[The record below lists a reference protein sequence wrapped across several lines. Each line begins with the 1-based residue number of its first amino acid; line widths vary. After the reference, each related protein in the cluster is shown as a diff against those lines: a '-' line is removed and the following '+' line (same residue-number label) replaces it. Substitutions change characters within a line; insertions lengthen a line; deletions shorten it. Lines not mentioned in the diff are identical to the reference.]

1 MGGIC
6 VVLKELCLLRGV
18 SGDEGRVRDFIKS
31 HIEAH
36 ADRTWT
42 DPIGNLMAYKKA
54 RRAKSTSCSPPI
66 WTKWASW
73 CWASTTTAF

>member
-1 MGGIC
+1 M
-6 VVLKELCLLRGV
+6 VLKELCLLRGV

-42 DPIGNLMAYKKA
+42 DILVSTLALITCCTTKKPII
-54 RRAKSTSCSPPI
+54 RI
-66 WTKWASW
+66 
-73 CWASTTTAF
+73 